1 MESSKLGNLIRI
13 GSHEILSCTLLDL
26 KDDQDTM
33 RFLDVNFRNA
43 VEKVCGILF
52 YEYNSEL
59 YYPIAMEFRLID
71 NNVLFL
77 LNELGIDSFF
87 ELSLLLKS
95 SFKREE
101 EREVE
106 FFAVIKSLDK
116 QPRFSQK
123 IDKLEFSASD
133 KVLRV

>member
-1 MESSKLGNLIRI
+1 MESSKLGNLTRI
-13 GSHEILSCTLLDL
+13 GSHEILSCTLLGLNEDHE
-26 KDDQDTM
+26 TM
-33 RFLDVNFRNA
+33 RFLDINFRQA

-52 YEYNSEL
+52 YEYQNEL
-59 YYPIAMEFRLID
+59 YYPVAMEFRLID

-87 ELSLLLKS
+87 ELSQLLKS

-106 FFAVIKSLDK
+106 FFAIIKSLDSLPK
-116 QPRFSQK
+116 FSQK
-123 IDKLEFSASD
+123 IEKLHFSTSD